1 VNTRIDAGREYP
13 GKDSVRLVATDTSN
27 ASDDWIAV
35 AAPRVPV
42 TVPFT
47 SLIGHDQPAALD
59 WAMADRKARQSG
71 VPDTTSAIT
80 QDTVPRSHG
89 AGVRTEPITV
99 VVPSALVTP
108 APGCPDKEWA
118 GCGCRRHPVVDGLM
132 AMCGVRRRTWAG
144 TAGRRLRVP

>member
-1 VNTRIDAGREYP
+1 VDTTTPQDPSAGRTTPVNTRIDAGREYP

-80 QDTVPRSHG
+80 QDMLDGPTVQ
-89 AGVRTEPITV
+89 V
-99 VVPSALVTP
+99 
-108 APGCPDKEWA
+108 
-118 GCGCRRHPVVDGLM
+118 
-132 AMCGVRRRTWAG
+132 
-144 TAGRRLRVP
+144 

>member
-1 VNTRIDAGREYP
+1 MNTRIDTGREYP

-59 WAMADRKARQSG
+59 WVDALYFPCVRPAG
-71 VPDTTSAIT
+71 LSAAAVQI
-80 QDTVPRSHG
+80 PRY
-89 AGVRTEPITV
+89 R
-99 VVPSALVTP
+99 
-108 APGCPDKEWA
+108 W
-118 GCGCRRHPVVDGLM
+118 
-132 AMCGVRRRTWAG
+132 
-144 TAGRRLRVP
+144 TAGNGLVNDPASRCCSSVD